1 LIDFPR
7 IQVINWFMSER
18 PEHLYVQIDPH
29 SFLDAL
35 DHCLDE
41 NDLVCMRGRVADLQ
55 SCISGAQ
62 LTTTP
67 DGDDLLGDELSSASP
82 LILRRDVL
90 SDELQQVF
98 DARTLRRARYYLT
111 RLQKGLTEVRTN
123 AVNDINLNRW
133 KEYDDI
139 LTDSLWL
146 MDRRDNTGAHEAW
159 YWGNF
164 IPQIPHQ
171 LMLRYTKAGE
181 WVLDPFVGSGTT
193 LIECKRLGRNG
204 LGIELNPEVA
214 ARSSAVIAEEPN
226 PFGVMAE
233 ITVGDSGAV
242 DFGALLSSCG
252 VARVQLVVLHPPY
265 HDIIHFGDAPADL
278 SNAPSIDA
286 FIARF
291 GDVVRKVKQVLEPGR
306 FLAVV
311 IGDKYEDRAWV
322 PLGFYAMQAVMAQG
336 LTLKSVVVKN
346 LNGTRG
352 KRDQQPLWR
361 YRALVAGFYVFKHEY
376 IFIFQS

>member
-1 LIDFPR
+1 
-7 IQVINWFMSER
+7 MSEQS
-18 PEHLYVQIDPH
+18 EHLYVQIDPH
-29 SFLDAL
+29 ALLDML
-35 DHCLDE
+35 DRCLDE
-41 NDLVCMRGRVADLQ
+41 SDLVCIRDRVADLQ
-55 SCISGAQ
+55 TLISGAP
-62 LTTTP
+62 LTETP
-67 DGDDLLGDELSSASP
+67 GDGGLLEHELSPARP

-90 SDELQQVF
+90 SDELQQVL
-98 DARTLRRARYYLT
+98 DARTLRRARYYLI

-146 MDRRDNTGAHEAW
+146 MDRRDNTGAHEAS

-171 LMLRYTKAGE
+171 LMLRYTKVGD
-181 WVLDPFVGSGTT
+181 WVLDPFAGSGTT

-204 LGIELNPEVA
+204 LGVELNPEVA
-214 ARSSAVIAEEPN
+214 ARSSAVVAEVAN
-226 PFGVMAE
+226 PSGVTAE
-233 ITVGDSGAV
+233 ITVGDSGEM
-242 DFGALLSSCG
+242 DFGALLSSYG
-252 VARVQLVVLHPPY
+252 ISRVQLVVLHPPY
-265 HDIIHFGDAPADL
+265 HDIIHFGDASGDL
-278 SNAPSIDA
+278 SNAPSTDA
-286 FIARF
+286 FVARF
-291 GDVVRKVKQVLEPGR
+291 GDVVRQVRQVLEPGR

-346 LNGTRG
+346 LNGTRA

>member
-1 LIDFPR
+1 MIEQP
-7 IQVINWFMSER
+7 ER
-18 PEHLYVQIDPH
+18 LYVQIGPH
-29 SFLDAL
+29 ALVDAL
-35 DHCLDE
+35 DRCLDE
-41 NDLVCMRGRVADLQ
+41 NDLECMRGRVADLQ
-55 SCISGAQ
+55 NSINDAP
-62 LTTTP
+62 LTETP
-67 DGDDLLGDELSSASP
+67 GDGNLLGDELSPASP
-82 LILRRDVL
+82 LTLRRDVL
-90 SDELQQVF
+90 LGELQQVL
-98 DARTLRRARYYLT
+98 DARTLRRARYYLA
-111 RLQKGLTEVRTN
+111 RLQKGVTEVRTN

-146 MDRRDNTGAHEAW
+146 MDRRDNTGAHEAS

-171 LMLRYTKAGE
+171 LMMRYTKAGD

-204 LGIELNPEVA
+204 LGVELNAEVA
-214 ARSSAVIAEEPN
+214 ARSSAVVAEEPN
-226 PFGVMAE
+226 PYGVTAE
-233 ITVGDSGAV
+233 IAVGDSGEA
-242 DFGALLSSCG
+242 DFGAFLASYG
-252 VARVQLVVLHPPY
+252 VPEVQLVVLHPPY

-278 SNAPSIDA
+278 SNAPSIEA
-286 FIARF
+286 FVARF
-291 GDVVRKVKQVLEPGR
+291 GDVVRRVSQVLAPGR

-311 IGDKYEDRAWV
+311 IGDKYEGRAWV
-322 PLGFYAMQAVMAQG
+322 PLGFYTMQAVMAQG

-346 LNGTRG
+346 LNGTRA

>member
-1 LIDFPR
+1 
-7 IQVINWFMSER
+7 MSEQ
-18 PEHLYVQIDPH
+18 PEHLYVQIAPH
-29 SFLDAL
+29 TFLNAL
-35 DHCLDE
+35 DRCLDE
-41 NDLVCMRGRVADLQ
+41 NDLARLRDRVADLRISIDGAPLTETPANDDQ
-55 SCISGAQ
+55 S
-62 LTTTP
+62 
-67 DGDDLLGDELSSASP
+67 GDELSPASP

-90 SDELQQVF
+90 LDQLQQVL
-98 DARTLRRARYYLT
+98 DALTLRRARYYLA
-111 RLQKGLTEVRTN
+111 RLHKGITEVRTN

-133 KEYDDI
+133 KEYDHI

-146 MDRRDNTGAHEAW
+146 MDRRDSTGAHEAW

-171 LMLRYTKAGE
+171 LMVRYTKAGD
-181 WVLDPFVGSGTT
+181 WVLDPFAGSGTT

-204 LGIELNPEVA
+204 LGVELHPEVA
-214 ARSSAVIAEEPN
+214 ARSAAAVAEEPN
-226 PFGVMAE
+226 PYGVTAQ
-233 ITVGDSGAV
+233 IAVGDSREV
-242 DFGALLSSCG
+242 DFGALLSSYG
-252 VARVQLVVLHPPY
+252 ASRAQLVVLHPPY

-286 FIARF
+286 FVARF
-291 GDVVRKVKQVLEPGR
+291 GDVVRRVRRVLEPGR

-311 IGDKYEDRAWV
+311 IGDKYEGGAWV

-346 LNGTRG
+346 LNGTRA

-376 IFIFQS
+376 VFIFQS

>member
-1 LIDFPR
+1 MNE
-7 IQVINWFMSER
+7 Q
-18 PEHLYVQIDPH
+18 PEHPYVQIDAPT
-29 SFLDAL
+29 FLDAL
-35 DHCLDE
+35 DRCLDE
-41 NDLVCMRGRVADLQ
+41 NDLERTRGRVADLQ
-55 SCISGAQ
+55 ASISGAPS
-62 LTTTP
+62 TIAP
-67 DGDDLLGDELSSASP
+67 DGNGLLGHELSPASP

-90 SDELQQVF
+90 SDELQQVL

-164 IPQIPHQ
+164 IPQIPYQ
-171 LMLRYTKAGE
+171 LMMRYTKAGD
-181 WVLDPFVGSGTT
+181 WVLDPFAGSGTT

-214 ARSSAVIAEEPN
+214 ARSSAVVAEAPN
-226 PFGVMAE
+226 PSDVTAE
-233 ITVGDSGAV
+233 ITVGDSSEM
-242 DFGALLSSCG
+242 DFGALLSSHG

-265 HDIIHFGDAPADL
+265 HDIIHFGDASGDL

-286 FIARF
+286 FLERF
-291 GDVVRKVKQVLEPGR
+291 GDVVCRVRQVLEPGR
-306 FLAVV
+306 YLAVV

-322 PLGFYAMQAVMAQG
+322 PLGFYVMQAVMAQG

-346 LNGTRG
+346 LNGTRA
-352 KRDQQPLWR
+352 KREQQPLWR

-376 IFIFQS
+376 IFIFQN

>member
-1 LIDFPR
+1 MIEQAGHR
-7 IQVINWFMSER
+7 
-18 PEHLYVQIDPH
+18 YVQIDAH
-29 SFLDAL
+29 SFLDVL
-35 DHCLDE
+35 DRCLDE
-41 NDLVCMRGRVADLQ
+41 TDLECMRGRVADLQ
-55 SCISGAQ
+55 ISIDGAP
-62 LTTTP
+62 LTETSD
-67 DGDDLLGDELSSASP
+67 DGNPLGEELSPASP

-90 SDELQQVF
+90 LDELQQVL
-98 DARTLRRARYYLT
+98 DARTLRRARYYLA
-111 RLQKGLTEVRTN
+111 RLQKGATEVRTN

-146 MDRRDNTGAHEAW
+146 MDRRDNSGAHDAS

-171 LMLRYTKAGE
+171 LMTRYTKAGD
-181 WVLDPFVGSGTT
+181 WVLDPFAGSGTT

-204 LGIELNPEVA
+204 LGVELNAEVA
-214 ARSSAVIAEEPN
+214 ARSSAVVAEEPN
-226 PFGVMAE
+226 PYGVRVEVM
-233 ITVGDSGAV
+233 VGDSGEV
-242 DFGALLSSCG
+242 DFGACLSSYG
-252 VARVQLVVLHPPY
+252 VSEVQLVVLHPPY
-265 HDIIHFGDAPADL
+265 HDIIHFGDAPSDL

-286 FIARF
+286 FVARF
-291 GDVVRKVKQVLEPGR
+291 GDVVRRVRQVLEPGR
-306 FLAVV
+306 YLAVV

-346 LNGTRG
+346 LNGTRA